1 MFRDPS
7 IGIGG
12 KDGSRL
18 VTMEDYMFND
28 RKLWLQGRITPD
40 TVDSLLSQ
48 LIIIEEN
55 YTFLGIINQTDVDV
69 TIYISSPGG
78 SLTSLN
84 LYDYLLHT
92 PLKIRTVVTGYAYS
106 AAALVFL
113 AGSERC
119 LMPYSRVMFHEPCF
133 SGSNISDESIEGI
146 DYICGDLKNHKD
158 TTLNII
164 SERTGLSKKMVR
176 GKITNRKWFLNA
188 DETVKLGI
196 ADKIVHSL

>member
-18 VTMEDYMFND
+18 VTMEDYMFNG

-48 LIIIEEN
+48 LIIIEED
-55 YTFLGIINQTDVDV
+55 YTFSGIINQTDVNV

-119 LMPYSRVMFHEPCF
+119 LMPYSRVMFRVF
-133 SGSNISDESIEGI
+133 QVVVSQM
-146 DYICGDLKNHKD
+146 
-158 TTLNII
+158 
-164 SERTGLSKKMVR
+164 R
-176 GKITNRKWFLNA
+176 A
-188 DETVKLGI
+188 
-196 ADKIVHSL
+196 

>member
-18 VTMEDYMFND
+18 VTMEDYMFNG

-48 LIIIEEN
+48 LIIIEED
-55 YTFLGIINQTDVDV
+55 YTFSGIINQTDVNV

-133 SGSNISDESIEGI
+133 SGGSISDESIEGI
-146 DYICGDLKNHKD
+146 DYSCDDLKNHKE
-158 TTLNII
+158 TALNII
-164 SERTGLSKKMVR
+164 SERTGLSKKTVR

-188 DETVKLGI
+188 DEAVKLGI

>member
-18 VTMEDYMFND
+18 VTMEDYMFNG

-48 LIIIEEN
+48 LIIIEED
-55 YTFLGIINQTDVDV
+55 YTFSGIINQTDVNV

-133 SGSNISDESIEGI
+133 SGGSISDESIEGI
-146 DYICGDLKNHKD
+146 DYICDDLKNHKE
-158 TTLNII
+158 TALNII
-164 SERTGLSKKMVR
+164 SERTGLSKKTVR
-176 GKITNRKWFLNA
+176 GKIINRKWFLNA
-188 DETVKLGI
+188 DEAVKLGI